1 MFKLVA
7 VFAYVGL
14 GFLLL
19 TLYRREKQKPAQQY
33 DDVPLEERPTPEADD
48 ASGPK
53 SERRPKP
60 KSERHPKP
68 KPAAADTMPAD
79 ERRTEPR
86 WLTRRVSVMISDAD
100 TRKLLTRATLYD
112 RSVTGMRLVAERN
125 LDTGARLFICPATPG
140 SGKESAKVEVRYCQ
154 RSDDGWLLGCK
165 FTEPL
170 SEEASARFG

>member
-14 GFLLL
+14 GYALLA
-19 TLYRREKQKPAQQY
+19 LYRREKQKPAEQY
-33 DDVPLEERPTPEADD
+33 DDVPVQDSPKSEAED
-48 ASGPK
+48 SPKPK

-60 KSERHPKP
+60 K
-68 KPAAADTMPAD
+68 AATMDTMPAD
-79 ERRTEPR
+79 ERRLEAR
-86 WLTRRVSVMISDAD
+86 WLTRRISVMIADAD
-100 TRKLLTRATLYD
+100 TRQVLTRATLYD
-112 RSVTGMRLVAERN
+112 RSQNGMRLVAERN
-125 LDTGARLFICPATPG
+125 LDTGSRLFICPARAG
-140 SGKESAKVEVRYCQ
+140 SGSETAKVEVRYCQ